1 LTDGQGRVLLRAAR
15 VYGFRNIQTL
25 MRQMKTK
32 RCTYHYVEVIEVHCH
47 VLVLQQ
53 LKQATRVL
61 Q

>member
-1 LTDGQGRVLLRAAR
+1 MTDGQGRVLLRAAR

-25 MRQMKTK
+25 MKTK